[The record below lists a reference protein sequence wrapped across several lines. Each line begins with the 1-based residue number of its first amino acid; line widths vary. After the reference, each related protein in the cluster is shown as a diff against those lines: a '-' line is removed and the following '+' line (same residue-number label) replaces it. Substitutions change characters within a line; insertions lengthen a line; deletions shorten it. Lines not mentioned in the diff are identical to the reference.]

1 MRHTEPA
8 EKRAIRAAFDAAAD
22 SYDAVADVQRQVAS
36 ALSRYL
42 PDNLN
47 GLFLDAG
54 CGTGHGTRLLGAGFP
69 EARIIGL
76 DAALGMC
83 RTGTQGQVVC
93 ADIEAL
99 PLPPGS
105 LALYWSSLAWQWTR
119 PMETAAEAFR
129 TLAPE
134 GVLRVAT
141 LGPGT
146 MHELHSSFGKADSF
160 SHVRSFHTPEYHAE
174 ALQQAGF
181 REIRLC
187 RETLRGYF
195 TDLPCLLRSIRRLG
209 AHVITD
215 RRRGLLGRQAWSSL
229 NNAYETFR
237 TKEGLP
243 VSHDVI
249 YLIAQ
254 KD

>member
-1 MRHTEPA
+1 MRHTEQD
-8 EKRAIRAAFDAAAD
+8 EKRAIRLAFDAAVD
-22 SYDAVADVQRQVAS
+22 SYDAVADIQRQVAS
-36 ALSRYL
+36 ALFRHL
-42 PDNLN
+42 PERLD

-54 CGTGHGTRLLGAGFP
+54 CGTGHGTRLLEAGFSQ
-69 EARIIGL
+69 AQIIGL

-83 RTGTQGQVVC
+83 RTGTRGSVIC

-99 PLPPGS
+99 PLRTGS

-119 PMETAAEAFR
+119 PLEAATEAFR
-129 TLAPE
+129 TLAPD

-146 MHELHSSFGKADSF
+146 MHELRSSFGKADSF
-160 SHVRSFHTPEYHAE
+160 SHVRSFDTPEYHAE

-181 REIRLC
+181 REIRLY
-187 RETLRGYF
+187 RENLCGF
-195 TDLPCLLRSIRRLG
+195 FPDLPCLLRSIRRLG
-209 AHVITD
+209 AHVITE
-215 RRRGLLGRQAWSSL
+215 RRRGLFGRQAWSSL
-229 NNAYETFR
+229 STAYETFR
-237 TKEGLP
+237 TEEGLP

-254 KD
+254 KE